1 MGSGEQLTVAQ
12 RGRRGWGR
20 PRTRL
25 DPLAAL
31 LRQRYSSRAELARVS
46 GLPYQLLRTY
56 TDGLWTADH
65 LPPVRV
71 LAALSQA
78 VDPTELQRAVREAML
93 ARTDQS
99 QGPPLLT
106 WGQRVLLEALR
117 GFNDDIMIEAA
128 PHVHDLL
135 TTFAAE
141 AERPAD
147 RATATLVRPADA
159 PR

>member
-1 MGSGEQLTVAQ
+1 MVPPGKGVGSGGQLAVGQ

-20 PRTRL
+20 PRTR
-25 DPLAAL
+25 DPLAVL
-31 LRQRYSSRAELARVS
+31 LRQRCASRAELARAS

-99 QGPPLLT
+99 QGPPSLT

-117 GFNDDIMIEAA
+117 GFDDGVLVEAA

-135 TTFAAE
+135 ATFAA
-141 AERPAD
+141 AEPVPAVD
-147 RATATLVRPADA
+147 
-159 PR
+159 

>member
-1 MGSGEQLTVAQ
+1 VGSGEQLTVGQ

-20 PRTRL
+20 PRTSL

-31 LRQRYSSRAELARVS
+31 LRQRYTSRAELARAS

-93 ARTDQS
+93 VRTDQS
-99 QGPPLLT
+99 QGPPSLT

-117 GFNDDIMIEAA
+117 GFDDDIMIEAA

-147 RATATLVRPADA
+147 RAPATLDRPADA

>member
-1 MGSGEQLTVAQ
+1 M
-12 RGRRGWGR
+12 W
-20 PRTRL
+20 
-25 DPLAAL
+25 
-31 LRQRYSSRAELARVS
+31 
-46 GLPYQLLRTY
+46 LPYQLLRTY

-65 LPPVRV
+65 NPPVRV

-78 VDPTELQRAVREAML
+78 VDPTELQRAVRKAML
-93 ARTDQS
+93 ARTYQS
-99 QGPPLLT
+99 QRPPPLT

-117 GFNDDIMIEAA
+117 GFDDDVLIEAA

-147 RATATLVRPADA
+147 VAPATLDRPADA

>member
-1 MGSGEQLTVAQ
+1 VGSGEQLAIRQ

-20 PRTRL
+20 PCTRL
-25 DPLAAL
+25 DALAAL
-31 LRQRYSSRAELARVS
+31 LRQRYPSRAELARAS

-78 VDPTELQRAVREAML
+78 LDPAELQRAVREAML
-93 ARTDQS
+93 ARTDAS
-99 QGPPLLT
+99 QGPPPLT
-106 WGQRVLLEALR
+106 WGQRVLLEASH
-117 GFNDDIMIEAA
+117 GFDDDVLIDAA

-135 TTFAAE
+135 TTF
-141 AERPAD
+141 
-147 RATATLVRPADA
+147 TAGGEHTTGGG
-159 PR
+159 

>member
-1 MGSGEQLTVAQ
+1 M
-12 RGRRGWGR
+12 
-20 PRTRL
+20 L

-31 LRQRYSSRAELARVS
+31 LRQRYASRAELARAS

-78 VDPTELQRAVREAML
+78 VDPTELQRAVRDAML
-93 ARTDQS
+93 ARTDQLT
-99 QGPPLLT
+99 GPPPLT

-117 GFNDDIMIEAA
+117 EFDDDVLIAAA

-135 TTFAAE
+135 TSFTTGAE
-141 AERPAD
+141 HPAGGG
-147 RATATLVRPADA
+147 
-159 PR
+159 

>member
-1 MGSGEQLTVAQ
+1 MDSGGGPAVERRA
-12 RGRRGWGR
+12 RRGWGR
-20 PRTRL
+20 PRT
-25 DPLAAL
+25 
-31 LRQRYSSRAELARVS
+31 S

-99 QGPPLLT
+99 QGPPSLT
-106 WGQRVLLEALR
+106 WGQLVLLEALR
-117 GFNDDIMIEAA
+117 GFDDDVLIQAA
-128 PHVHDLL
+128 PRVHDLL
-135 TTFAAE
+135 ATFTAE

-147 RATATLVRPADA
+147 GAVATLDRPADA
-159 PR
+159 SR

>member
-1 MGSGEQLTVAQ
+1 MHGAPDRQGWAAANSLTVGQ

-31 LRQRYSSRAELARVS
+31 LRQRYASRAELARAS
-46 GLPYQLLRTY
+46 GLPYQSLRTY

-93 ARTDQS
+93 ARTWSVPAFLDS
-99 QGPPLLT
+99 
-106 WGQRVLLEALR
+106 
-117 GFNDDIMIEAA
+117 
-128 PHVHDLL
+128 DLG
-135 TTFAAE
+135 
-141 AERPAD
+141 RD
-147 RATATLVRPADA
+147 LVDVSVS
-159 PR
+159 